1 MSIVDSSSN
10 PGAPDRGGNKVQLLA
25 QGRNPFPL
33 TGILEP
39 LIHSSQSGPAGQMV
53 GPDYM
58 GGVTFPF
65 TPTMQIGHQANYGTY
80 DATHTAYSPNYYIN
94 TPSPTISI
102 TANFASNDLE
112 EAAYTAAAIQFF
124 KSCTKP
130 DYGMAAK
137 LRATAGTPPPILV
150 LKAYGRNTLHAEST
164 PVIIRSFNYTMQEDV
179 NYVEGDFGVLPTML
193 VMSLELSVQLS
204 PNRVRKQFDLHKFA
218 NGGLMGGFM

>member
-1 MSIVDSSSN
+1 MSIVDSSSV
-10 PGAPDRGGNKVQLLA
+10 PGSADRGGATVQLLA

-33 TGILEP
+33 TGLLAP
-39 LIHSSQSGPAGQMV
+39 LAGSTQSGPAGQMIS
-53 GPDYM
+53 PDYM

-65 TPTMQIGHQANYGTY
+65 TPTMQIGHQASYGTY
-80 DATHTAYSPNYYIN
+80 DATHTVYAPNYYIN

-130 DYGMAAK
+130 DYGMSAK
-137 LRATAGTPPPILV
+137 LRATAGTPPPILI
-150 LKAYGRNTLHAEST
+150 LKAYGKNALHSEST

-179 NYVEGDFGVLPTML
+179 NYVEGDFGILPTML
-193 VMSLELSVQLS
+193 VMSLELSVQMS

-218 NGGLMGGFM
+218 SGRLMGGYM

>member
-1 MSIVDSSSN
+1 MSIVDSSTI
-10 PGAPDRGGNKVQLLA
+10 PGPSDRGGNTVQLLA

-33 TGILEP
+33 TGLLEP
-39 LIHSSQSGPAGQMV
+39 LKTTNSDQI
-53 GPDYM
+53 YM

-80 DATHTAYSPNYYIN
+80 DATHTAYAPSYYIN
-94 TPSPTISI
+94 TPSPSISI
-102 TANFASNDLE
+102 TANFASNDLD

-130 DYGMAAK
+130 DYGQAAIT
-137 LRATAGTPPPILV
+137 RASAGTPPPILV
-150 LKAYGRNTLHAEST
+150 LKAYGKNALHSQST

-204 PNRVRKQFDLHKFA
+204 PNRVRKTFDLKEFA